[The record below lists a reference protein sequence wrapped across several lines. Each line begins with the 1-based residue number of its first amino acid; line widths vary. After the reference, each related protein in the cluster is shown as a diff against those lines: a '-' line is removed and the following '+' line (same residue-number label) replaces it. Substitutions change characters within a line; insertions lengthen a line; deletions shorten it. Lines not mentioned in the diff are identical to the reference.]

1 MTTTN
6 KIKLNDW
13 TDVQVGDYWTG
24 APAHPHYRVTVVRV
38 GDIHPS
44 TMFPGEQYIEIEVED
59 FARRWTRRPFINNE
73 PSISVHRPA

>member
-24 APAHPHYRVTVVRV
+24 APQHPHYRVTVVRV
-38 GDIHPS
+38 GDIHVP
-44 TMFPGEQYIEIEVED
+44 
-59 FARRWTRRPFINNE
+59 RRA
-73 PSISVHRPA
+73 VHRN